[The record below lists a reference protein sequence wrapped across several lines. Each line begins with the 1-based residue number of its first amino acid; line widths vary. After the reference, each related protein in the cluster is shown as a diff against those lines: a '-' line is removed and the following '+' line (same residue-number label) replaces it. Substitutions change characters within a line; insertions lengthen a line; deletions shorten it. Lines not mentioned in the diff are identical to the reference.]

1 MNISEVNL
9 NPSHRSDVRR
19 NDGAGTADQADSS
32 AKGAAPTRS
41 ADVADRV
48 EISESARRA
57 SEARGS
63 TDLERARQALDG
75 IPTLSTRRVDELM
88 NRIKSGFYQDSSV
101 VEQVAKRA
109 GQELASGGI

>member
-32 AKGAAPTRS
+32 AKGAASSRS

-48 EISESARRA
+48 EISESARKA

-63 TDLERARQALDG
+63 ADLEQARQALAG
-75 IPTLSTRRVDELM
+75 IPSLSTRRVDELM
-88 NRIKSGFYQDSSV
+88 DRIKSGFYQESNV

-109 GQELASGGI
+109 GEELASGGI